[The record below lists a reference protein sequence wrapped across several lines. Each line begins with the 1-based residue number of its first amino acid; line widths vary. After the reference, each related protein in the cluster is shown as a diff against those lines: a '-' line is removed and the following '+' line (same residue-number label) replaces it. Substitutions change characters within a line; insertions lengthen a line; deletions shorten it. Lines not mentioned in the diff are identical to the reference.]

1 MKDLTPNEITTL
13 SVLLSREYDR
23 LNMIPPNWKS
33 NQSVLAL
40 AEQEMTEIR
49 DLWNKLNK

>member
-1 MKDLTPNEITTL
+1 MKDLTLNEITTL

-23 LNMIPPNWKS
+23 LNMITDR
-33 NQSVLAL
+33 QSSRSVVVM

-49 DLWNKLNK
+49 DLYTKINK

>member
-1 MKDLTPNEITTL
+1 MKDLTQNEITTL

-23 LNMIPPNWKS
+23 LNMTTDRQS
-33 NQSVLAL
+33 NLSVVLM

-49 DLWNKLNK
+49 DLYNKINK